1 LGPASAGYLHAMF
14 RTAAGRV
21 ALVALVLG
29 GMVGCGRDHAV
40 EATGPYAV
48 GTRSVTFVDDS
59 RPTKAIGSFPGAPN
73 RTLATDFWYPAE
85 GDPAAAP
92 AADAKAADG
101 PFPLI
106 LFNHGQQGAPEQYA
120 LSFQTW
126 ARAGYVVAAPRHPLT
141 IKGGPGALFVDDIDG
156 ELGDVPFVVKSIDDQ
171 MSDLVDVDHLVLA
184 GHSSGAIVAFGD
196 AFNTCCHFDD
206 PDAVLL
212 ESMTPIPLS
221 GEYSTRL
228 KGTPVLFMHGD
239 TDTAQLANDHA
250 AFEDQKSPK
259 FFLTIAGGDHSQVYR
274 DSPQTQ
280 MVSDT
285 ALAFF
290 DRYVKGRDK
299 ALDTLKATPGIEADP

>member
-1 LGPASAGYLHAMF
+1 MF
-14 RTAAGRV
+14 RTAVGRV
-21 ALVALVLG
+21 ALVALVLL

-40 EATGPYAV
+40 EATGPYQV

-59 RPTKAIGSFPGAPN
+59 RPTAAFGSFPGAPN
-73 RTLATDFWYPAE
+73 RTLVTDFWYPAE

-92 AADAKAADG
+92 APDAKAADG

-156 ELGDVPFVVKSIDDQ
+156 ALGDVPFVVKSIDDQ

-212 ESMTPIPLS
+212 ESLTPIPLS
-221 GEYSTRL
+221 GEYSNRL

-239 TDTAQLANDHA
+239 TDTLQLANAHA
-250 AFEDQKSPK
+250 TFEDQKSPK
-259 FFLTIAGGDHSQVYR
+259 YFLTIAGGDHSQVYR

-290 DRYVKGRDK
+290 DRYVKGRGK
-299 ALDTLKATPGIEADP
+299 AGDTLKATSGIEADP